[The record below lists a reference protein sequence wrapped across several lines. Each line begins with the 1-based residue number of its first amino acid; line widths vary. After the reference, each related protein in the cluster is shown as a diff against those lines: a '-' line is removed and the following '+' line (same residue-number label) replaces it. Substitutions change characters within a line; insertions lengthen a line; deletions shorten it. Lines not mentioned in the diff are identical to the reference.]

1 MKVKLSNRI
10 LWWVFG
16 ILSIGVGLYPLLYF
30 IIDRKFGLLG
40 TKSEI
45 LLSDLIWN
53 VGFYTH
59 IILGGLALGIGWM
72 QFSNRLRTKRLQ
84 LHRTI
89 GKIYVIAVLL
99 SGITGLYIG
108 YHATG
113 GWIPALGFMS
123 LAVVWLYTTTGA
135 FIAIKKGQVDKH
147 QKLMIYSYAC
157 CFGAVTLRIWLPL
170 LIVLYEGAF
179 IPAYRI
185 VAWLA
190 WVPNILVAYF
200 IIRRLHPKRA

>member
-1 MKVKLSNRI
+1 M

-99 SGITGLYIG
+99 SGVTGLYVG
-108 YHATG
+108 YYATG
-113 GWIPALGFMS
+113 GWITASGFMS
-123 LAVVWLYTTTGA
+123 LAVVWLYTTTGS
-135 FIAIKKGQVDKH
+135 FIAIKNGQVDRH

-170 LIVLYEGAF
+170 LIILHEGAF

-190 WVPNILVAYF
+190 WVPNLLVAYF
-200 IIRRLHPKRA
+200 IIRRLHLKRA